1 MHYVQIFYGGLLLM
15 CWRSHSF
22 KPLLVALAAYL
33 PLYFIPVQK
42 VSEVGVG
49 WDGRGGF
56 VLMSS
61 RGRMCV

>member
-1 MHYVQIFYGGLLLM
+1 M

-42 VSEVGVG
+42 VSELGVG
-49 WDGRGGF
+49 WGG
-56 VLMSS
+56 VEGEGL
-61 RGRMCV
+61 C